1 MFAQNAAEEQKK
13 SQSVYDAAGSD
24 MPSRFPY
31 KKGKRTASYPNG
43 KEDVGGYMPVEIE
56 QTPHQ
61 EKEWNRIGEQM
72 LETAVYQWMCENS
85 EHARCSIG
93 YTPSRVKFQSMPV
106 SKNFKMYK
114 MNSRNRGITAANA
127 ILRISC
133 FIFRTVIAIFV
144 QYYGIFDENRKKTDF
159 LFCL

>member
-1 MFAQNAAEEQKK
+1 MDVLVQGLFKCFKLLEYEA
-13 SQSVYDAAGSD
+13 VTVAGIFWSCI
-24 MPSRFPY
+24 
-31 KKGKRTASYPNG
+31 A
-43 KEDVGGYMPVEIE
+43 VG
-56 QTPHQ
+56 
-61 EKEWNRIGEQM
+61 QM
-72 LETAVYQWMCENS
+72 LYVAMKIPNTP
-85 EHARCSIG
+85 RCSIG

>member
-1 MFAQNAAEEQKK
+1 MKMIDVSKVRVFRGSLFVLLMLFMRIGWASNEHHIRKK
-13 SQSVYDAAGSD
+13 SGIVLANRCLKLLCTSGCANI
-24 MPSRFPY
+24 
-31 KKGKRTASYPNG
+31 PN
-43 KEDVGGYMPVEIE
+43 
-56 QTPHQ
+56 TP
-61 EKEWNRIGEQM
+61 
-72 LETAVYQWMCENS
+72 
-85 EHARCSIG
+85 RCSIG

>member
-1 MFAQNAAEEQKK
+1 MFAQNAAEEQKE

-85 EHARCSIG
+85 EHAPLFHRIYSQSCEV
-93 YTPSRVKFQSMPV
+93 PSMPV

-114 MNSRNRGITAANA
+114 MNSKNRGITAANA